1 MPTDRWARM
10 DLTAPTGL
18 ARELAAWSMAQG
30 ASGVQEDHPPGM
42 APPPRQP
49 WDRGPRPPRPSK
61 VVVRSW
67 WPLDGFDV
75 LLARFEADLN
85 ARMPGVVLSWREED
99 PSDWDSWRAHF
110 RRLEIAPG
118 LAVAPPWLAQEGDLI
133 IEPGL
138 AFGSGDHPTTR
149 FCLEAIARWVEPG
162 DRCLDVGSGSGVLAL
177 AAVQRGGVAL
187 GVDTDPMA
195 VRTAAENASRNG
207 LEAEFSST
215 PLRGFDAAFDVV
227 VANLYA
233 EVLVALSADLARL
246 TGRRLIL
253 AGILSDRSESVRDAM
268 RAQGLRLDR
277 DEVTPD
283 WVGMEWVR

>member
-1 MPTDRWARM
+1 MPTDRWARL
-10 DLTAPTGL
+10 DLTGPTGL
-18 ARELAAWSMAQG
+18 ARELASWSMAQG
-30 ASGVQEDHPPGM
+30 AAGVQEDFPPGM

-49 WDRGPRPPRPSK
+49 WDRGPRPPRPSR

-67 WPLDGFDV
+67 WPLEGFDV
-75 LLARFEADLN
+75 RLARFEADLG
-85 ARMPGVVLSWREED
+85 ARMPGVQVSWREED
-99 PSDWDSWRAHF
+99 PADWDTWRAHF
-110 RRLEIAPG
+110 RRLDIAPG
-118 LAVAPPWLAQEGDLI
+118 LAVAPPWLAQDGDLI

-149 FCLEAIARWVEPG
+149 FCLEAIARWVAPG
-162 DRCLDVGSGSGVLAL
+162 DSCLDVGCGSGVLTL
-177 AAVQRGGVAL
+177 AAVRRGARGC

-195 VRTAAENASRNG
+195 VRTATENATRNG
-207 LEAEFSST
+207 LAAEFTAS
-215 PLRGFDAAFDVV
+215 PLHHFELSFDVV

-233 EVLVALSADLARL
+233 EVLVALAAPLARL

-253 AGILSDRSESVRDAM
+253 AGILSDRSDSVRDAM

>member
-1 MPTDRWARM
+1 MSTDRWARM

-18 ARELAAWSMAQG
+18 ARELAAWSMLQG
-30 ASGVQEDHPPGM
+30 ATGVQEDHPPGM

-75 LLARFEADLN
+75 LLARFEADLG
-85 ARMPGVVLSWREED
+85 ARMPEVEVSWREED
-99 PSDWDSWRAHF
+99 PADWDTWRTHF
-110 RRLEIAPG
+110 RRLDIAPG
-118 LAVAPPWLAQEGDLI
+118 LAVAPPWLAQDGDLI

-162 DRCLDVGSGSGVLAL
+162 DRCLDVGCGSGVLAL
-177 AAVQRGGVAL
+177 AAVQRGGVGC

-195 VRTAAENASRNG
+195 VRTAVENAARNG
-207 LEAEFSST
+207 LAAAFSAT
-215 PLRGFDAAFDVV
+215 PLQALETPFDVV

-233 EVLVALSADLARL
+233 EVLVALAGDLARL

-253 AGILSDRSESVRDAM
+253 AGILSDRSEPVRAAM